1 MPAERIT
8 SLAFSG
14 DAALLAAACWGG
26 ALFIYKHAPPQQ
38 ETQTAS
44 ACSAFS
50 GLTVSAAAV
59 EDALSHTP
67 VIGPVIEALSTK
79 APSAPLYEEVGDE

>member
-1 MPAERIT
+1 MQVPAERIT

-14 DAALLAAACWGG
+14 NAAFLAAACWGG
-26 ALFIYKHAPPQQ
+26 ALFIYKHAPPQE

-44 ACSAFS
+44 ARSASS
-50 GLTVSAAAV
+50 GLTVGAAAV

-67 VIGPVIEALSTK
+67 VIGPVTE
-79 APSAPLYEEVGDE
+79 APSTLVHEEVGDG